1 MRLAAASILTKT
13 RTQII
18 SARHTL
24 YRLTYPNWFYVNKRP
39 ALYTN
44 VPNIIATH
52 LIIFLCTI
60 KNHR

>member
-1 MRLAAASILTKT
+1 MRLAAASILIKT
-13 RTQII
+13 RTQNI

-24 YRLTYPNWFYVNKRP
+24 YRLKYPDWFYVNKLP

-44 VPNIIATH
+44 VPNIIAFDYLH
-52 LIIFLCTI
+52 VDH